1 MKKNT
6 ILISILV
13 IIALAGIA
21 GTGYFGFKYKQTMT
35 QNEGLQKQLQ
45 TFSQD
50 PAVQLRIENQNII
63 NAVGNLI
70 TLPTD
75 ETPTI
80 ATVTD
85 LSQLQGLPLF
95 QNAALGDKVL
105 IYTKSKKAILYRP
118 SENKIIDIAPLTD

>member
-6 ILISILV
+6 LYISILI

-21 GTGYFGFKYKQTMT
+21 GTAYFGYEYKQKVI
-35 QNEGLQKQLQ
+35 QNENLQAQLQ

-50 PAVQLRIENQNII
+50 PAVQLRIENQKII
-63 NAVGNLI
+63 DAVGSLI
-70 TLPTD
+70 TLPSD

-118 SENKIIDIAPLTD
+118 SENKIIDIAPLTE